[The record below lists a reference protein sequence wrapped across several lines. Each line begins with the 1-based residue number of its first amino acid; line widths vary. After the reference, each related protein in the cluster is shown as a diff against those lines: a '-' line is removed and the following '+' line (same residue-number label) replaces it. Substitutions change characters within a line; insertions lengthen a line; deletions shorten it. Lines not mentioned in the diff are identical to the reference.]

1 MYKPELADVSVEVL
15 AAVECF
21 FNVAMAFGLGF
32 TKAFCG
38 AAVFI
43 GVSFG
48 GGGSLSLLCIL
59 TGLNMLFDLES
70 DFLTPSE
77 MAVALDRGPWLRL
90 TSGFLLL
97 SCDLK
102 TAATVAVALGLTGGN
117 FLLVFVSASV
127 SESV

>member
-1 MYKPELADVSVEVL
+1 MA
-15 AAVECF
+15 ECF
-21 FNVAMAFGLGF
+21 FNVAMAFGRGF

-38 AAVFI
+38 AALFI

-48 GGGSLSLLCIL
+48 GGGSLSLLFIL
-59 TGLNMLFDLES
+59 SGLNMLFDLES

-90 TSGFLLL
+90 TSAFLLL

-102 TAATVAVALGLTGGN
+102 TAATVAVALGLTRGN
-117 FLLVFVSASV
+117 FLLVFESASV